1 MTESR
6 VDGAIVWILVD
17 HSSREAAF
25 KEVGAI
31 LEGQGVRVEIVTITE
46 VIGSAARGALAG
58 GAERLLR
65 GLRVAVQGKSDEDF
79 LGAMRRAR
87 PDLLVVTEARFARAL
102 GLVENLTGID
112 ALQVGVMT
120 DFQFGADWTR
130 SPFKAFVVP
139 HAEFKER
146 LVRSGVDGDRVIL
159 AGPAVQTRFS
169 ERLDREAIRE
179 QLKLKDHTVVLVRAD
194 GLDANTLEKLVFQAT
209 LVERNVRM
217 VFHHNGDNA
226 AAAALRRAAAQYGLR
241 ALMFGQ
247 VPDLERYI
255 AAADLVIAAP
265 REIYIAEIVAQ
276 DRPILFVGDEA
287 QGPEQVE
294 FLTRHGAARHVF
306 DLLKLGAVLDEL
318 LATGLEKAQQSADAL
333 SGVSGAKDVAEALLL
348 ALKHREDWRHAAAP
362 APVEEPG
369 HTDVGTDSPFEVIG
383 QTTSS
388 TKDSPDFTGLSMAQA
403 RDQLANLILQE
414 REVERRLDDV
424 QKQQERW
431 RGRLNLAR
439 EWNEVDLADE
449 AQGILRGY
457 IAESEQIGQ
466 ELTAIRR
473 QKEKLKVAATQGT
486 DPSQKTSPV
495 PDASQNEV
503 EKRFRKMEA
512 DQDLKGLKD
521 RIRREFGE

>member
-6 VDGAIVWILVD
+6 VDGTIVWILVD

-31 LEGQGVRVEIVTITE
+31 LETHKVRVEIVTITE

-87 PDLLVVTEARFARAL
+87 PDLLVVTEARFSRAL

-112 ALQVGVMT
+112 ALQIGVMT

-139 HAEFKER
+139 HQEFKER
-146 LVRSGVDGDRVIL
+146 LVRSGVDADRVIL

-169 ERLDREAIRE
+169 AKLDRDAIRE

-209 LVERNVRM
+209 LVERSVRM

-247 VPDLERYI
+247 VPDLERYV

-265 REIYIAEIVAQ
+265 REIFIAEIVAQ

-348 ALKHREDWRHAAAP
+348 ALKHRDTWRLAAP
-362 APVEEPG
+362 PTPVEESGPAD
-369 HTDVGTDSPFEVIG
+369 TDTDSPFEVIG
-383 QTTSS
+383 TSS
-388 TKDSPDFTGLSMAQA
+388 TSKDSPDFVGLSMAQA

-449 AQGILRGY
+449 AQGILRGH
-457 IAESEQIGQ
+457 IAEAEQIGQ
-466 ELTAIRR
+466 ELSAIRR
-473 QKEKLKVAATQGT
+473 QKEKLKIAAATQGGDSSKPSSQT
-486 DPSQKTSPV
+486 DTTQG
-495 PDASQNEV
+495 EV
-503 EKRFRKMEA
+503 ENRFRKMEA